1 MNLSRLL
8 PAARP
13 SPDDHQVLP
22 EPRSDEDEQTAA
34 RRYLDAEAAKI
45 GLAWQLAH
53 PSGKDWGRV
62 K

>member
-8 PAARP
+8 PAARS
-13 SPDDHQVLP
+13 SPDDHQVLPVLP

-34 RRYLDAEAAKI
+34 RRYLDAEAARI

-53 PSGKDWGRV
+53 PSGKDW
-62 K
+62 